1 MRKIVFFLTL
11 ALLTTLVQG
20 QSYPVSDHYNGKK
33 FFNPGQDDLKSFWQ
47 VIKWQLI
54 GDKTEWPVDVPN
66 KNYPFRPL
74 ASDEK
79 GVVSFINHS
88 TFLIQLPGLNVITD
102 PIYSE
107 RASPFTFV
115 GPKRARAPGIP
126 LVDLPAIDVVLISH
140 NHYDHLDI
148 ETLKLLDAKYKPIFL
163 VPLGDEKILT
173 EAGIKNIKAMDWW
186 EEVKVKGNR
195 FIFTPAK
202 HWSAR
207 SLWDKNESLWGSF
220 MIASDSA
227 KIYYGG
233 DTGYSGHFLDIKVR
247 LGAPDLAL
255 LPLGAYEPQWFMKE
269 HHMNP
274 EEALKAHQDLEA
286 TRSIGMHFGTFQL
299 SDEGIDTPEKDLL
312 KARKDQEFLLLDLG
326 QSLVF

>member
-1 MRKIVFFLTL
+1 MRKVFLVLTL
-11 ALLTTLVQG
+11 ALVGTLAQG
-20 QSYPVSDHYNGKK
+20 QSHFDGKR

-54 GDKTEWPVDVPN
+54 GDKAHWPTDVPN
-66 KNYPFRPL
+66 KNYPLRPL

-79 GVVSFINHS
+79 GVVSFINHA
-88 TFLIQLPGLNVITD
+88 TFLIQLPGLNILTD

-107 RASPFTFV
+107 RASPFTFI
-115 GPKRARAPGIP
+115 GPKRARAPGIS
-126 LVDLPAIDVVLISH
+126 LVDLPPIDVVLISH
-140 NHYDHLDI
+140 NHYDHLDV
-148 ETLKLLDAKYKPIFL
+148 ETLKLLDAKYKPLFL
-163 VPLGDEKILT
+163 VPLRDEKILN
-173 EAGIKNIKAMDWW
+173 EAGIQNVKPMDWW
-186 EEVKVKGNR
+186 EEVSVKGNR
-195 FIFTPAK
+195 FIFAPAK

-220 MIASDSA
+220 MIANEA
-227 KIYYGG
+227 TKIYFGG
-233 DTGYSGHFLDIKVR
+233 DTGYSNHFLDIKVR
-247 LGAPDLAL
+247 LGAPDVAL
-255 LPLGAYEPQWFMKE
+255 LPIGAYEPRWFMAA

-299 SDEGIDTPEKDLL
+299 SDEAIDAPEKDLI
-312 KARKDQEFLLLDLG
+312 KAKKDQEFLVLDQG